1 MDYESVRVVDR
12 PTAWRLANLSRST
25 WERLEARGEAPP
37 KTRLSANR
45 TGYRLSD
52 LKAWLDARRIGEA
65 PGSQSIQSPNSA

>member
-12 PTAWRLANLSRST
+12 PTAIKLTNLSQRT
-25 WERLEARGEAPP
+25 WARLEARGDTPP

-52 LKAWLDARRIGEA
+52 LKAWLDARRMSEA
-65 PGSQSIQSPNSA
+65 PAPDSA